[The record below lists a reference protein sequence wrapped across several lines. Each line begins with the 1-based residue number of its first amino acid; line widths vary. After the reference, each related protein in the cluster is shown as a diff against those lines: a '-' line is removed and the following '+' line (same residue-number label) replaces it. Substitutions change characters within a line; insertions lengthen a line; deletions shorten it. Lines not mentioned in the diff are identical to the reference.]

1 MVWGLVHTA
10 RHVRGV
16 RLARRVFPPVPLGLL
31 WLLVEYPKDP
41 RIGGRSDRRS
51 RNRDEVVTR

>member
-16 RLARRVFPPVPLGLL
+16 RLARRVPPLVPFNMIGM
-31 WLLVEYPKDP
+31 LVGQSAYSGVK
-41 RIGGRSDRRS
+41 GRPDRRS

>member
-16 RLARRVFPPVPLGLL
+16 RLARRVPP
-31 WLLVEYPKDP
+31 LVVFGVRRMFVGHPVYSA
-41 RIGGRSDRRS
+41 IGGRPDRRS